1 MTINLQNLGL
11 TRRRFLRGTAG
22 AAGALAFDGGFARV
36 FAQSDSIRIGVFNTF
51 TKAVALFGE
60 ATFRGIE
67 LYLAGTGRRLAGRN
81 VEVIKEDD
89 EFNPQVGL
97 QKLRKLVESDKVH
110 AVLGPLG
117 SHIATAMIGY
127 MKSSGTPWVVTGA
140 GSTVLTKERI
150 PAMYRASLTNWQV
163 AHPMGT
169 WAYHNAAKEVVTV
182 SSDFLAGHD
191 IADSFKETFT
201 KEGGKVLKEIFTPVG
216 TNDFSAYLAD
226 IRSMNAPAVYG
237 FMVGS
242 EAGRFVRQFQQF
254 GLKGRVKLLGFQ
266 STLDSDTFPLQG
278 NSAVGGLS
286 TSIYCETLDTPENNA
301 FVEVYERK
309 HKELPGIFSESGYTA
324 MRIIDDA
331 ANSIDGMVE
340 DIAAWSAA
348 IGKTNIKAP
357 RGPVSFDP
365 VTHQA
370 IQNVYVREVIEHK
383 GRIVNKVIATIPNV
397 GDHPGNK
404 A

>member
-22 AAGALAFDGGFARV
+22 AAGAVAFDGGFARV
-36 FAQSDSIRIGVFNTF
+36 FPQSDSIRIGVFNTF

-67 LYLAGTGRRLAGRN
+67 LYLAGTESRLAGRN

-127 MKSSGTPWVVTGA
+127 MKSSGTPWIVTGA

-191 IADSFKETFT
+191 IADAFKETFT

-301 FVEVYERK
+301 FVEVYEK
-309 HKELPGIFSESGYTA
+309 KYKELPGIFSETGYTA

-331 ANSIDGMVE
+331 AKSIDGKVE

-348 IGKTNIKAP
+348 IGKTNINAP

-397 GDHPGNK
+397 GDHPGNR